1 MAKKK
6 LKTAISIDPDVWK
19 RLERVAKAS
28 QRSRSAMVEQL
39 LRDGLDDA
47 ETAVK
52 AFTNPVILEAFGQ
65 VFADRSVL
73 RAMTEAVKSDMTSE
87 QLDLFVQGVKGLAA
101 DAGLSRP
108 ESLERPEAGPG
119 VRADRREH
127 RTAGPAAGRGS
138 GRRGR
143 AKPPSQ

>member
-28 QRSRSAMVEQL
+28 RRSRSAMLEQI
-39 LRDGLDDA
+39 LRDGLDEA

-73 RAMTEAVKSDMTSE
+73 RAMTDAVRSDMTSD
-87 QLDLFVQGVKGLAA
+87 QLDLFVKGMQGLAA
-101 DAGLSRP
+101 DAGLSP
-108 ESLERPEAGPG
+108 AAGLERPEAL
-119 VRADRREH
+119 A
-127 RTAGPAAGRGS
+127 PAKAVGSGS

-143 AKPPSQ
+143 AKPPSKG